1 MIRATLSGLLVGCLV
16 LASLIALL
24 EWTRIEPVEHTDGD
38 GPAMLPE
45 RWAPGTYWD
54 RRGDLE
60 DGR

>member
-1 MIRATLSGLLVGCLV
+1 MKTILITLALCLPMPIATV
-16 LASLIALL
+16 AWL
-24 EWTRIEPVEHTDGD
+24 EWTRIEPVERTDAD
-38 GPAMLPE
+38 GPALPE